1 MSVSTPRR
9 SRSWLPLLAGGAAVA
24 LLALSAVAELP
35 TRLVWNASASVPVG
49 LYAVRPA
56 DRIRT
61 GVLVL
66 VRPPERIAAYMDE
79 RRYVPRGVPLLKRVE
94 ALASDTVCR
103 RGDIVTVNGEP
114 RAVALAADRF
124 GRPLPVWSGCRRLQN
139 GQVFLLNRDAPESF
153 DGRYFGVLPA
163 SLIIGRATP
172 LMIPEAGR

>member
-1 MSVSTPRR
+1 MSASAPRR
-9 SRSWLPLLAGGAAVA
+9 SRSWLPLLASGVA
-24 LLALSAVAELP
+24 IGLLVLGSAFELP

-49 LYAVRPA
+49 LYAVRSGE
-56 DRIRT
+56 RIRT

-66 VRPPERIAAYMDE
+66 VRPPELIAAYMDE

-103 RGDIVTVNGEP
+103 RGDIVTVNAEP

-124 GRPLPVWSGCRRLQN
+124 GRPLPIWSGCRRLH
-139 GQVFLLNRDAPESF
+139 GGEVFLLNRDAPESF

-163 SLIIGRATP
+163 STIIGRATP
-172 LMIPEAGR
+172 LMIPEADR

>member
-1 MSVSTPRR
+1 MA
-9 SRSWLPLLAGGAAVA
+9 LG
-24 LLALSAVAELP
+24 LLALSAAAELP
-35 TRLVWNASASVPVG
+35 TRFVWNASASVPVG
-49 LYAVRPA
+49 LYAVLPN

-61 GVLVL
+61 GALVL
-66 VRPPERIAAYMDE
+66 VRPPERIAAFMDE

-94 ALASDTVCR
+94 ALEGATVCR
-103 RGDIVTVNGEP
+103 RGDVVTVNGKP

-124 GRPLPVWSGCRRLQN
+124 GRPLPVWSGCRRLH
-139 GQVFLLNRDAPESF
+139 GGEVFLLNRDAPESF

>member
-49 LYAVRPA
+49 LYAVRTA
-56 DRIRT
+56 ESIRT
-61 GVLVL
+61 SVLVL
-66 VRPPERIAAYMDE
+66 ARPPERIATYMDE
-79 RRYVPRGVPLLKRVE
+79 RRYVPSGVPLLKRVE

-124 GRPLPVWSGCRRLQN
+124 GRPLPIWSGCRRLQD

-163 SLIIGRATP
+163 STIIGRATP
-172 LMIPEAGR
+172 LMIPEAGQ